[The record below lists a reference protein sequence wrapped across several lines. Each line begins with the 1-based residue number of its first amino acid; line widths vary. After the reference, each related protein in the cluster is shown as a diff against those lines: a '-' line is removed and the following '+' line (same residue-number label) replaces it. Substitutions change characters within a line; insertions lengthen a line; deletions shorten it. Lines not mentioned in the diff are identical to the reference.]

1 MYYYIVNHSNCSIYN
16 QVIIKKVIIFSLFA
30 AAVLLFTNC
39 GGVSKMVDNANL
51 VKYTVTPDPLQT
63 HGGKVAV
70 AVEVKYP
77 AKYFHKKAIVKAT
90 PYLKYEAGQT
100 DLKSESLQGEA
111 VTENFK
117 VISNA
122 SGGTFSYSDEVAYAP
137 EMMRSELWVRSEAS
151 VGSTKVDLPARK
163 IADGIVT
170 TPLLVCKE
178 ARPIMFNDNF
188 KRIVPESYQAD
199 IHYVINKSD
208 VRTSELKQDDIVG
221 MKDFI
226 NKANADERT
235 TLKGIDISAYA
246 SPDGPV
252 DLNTKLSGA
261 REGTA
266 TDYVKKELKQSKVE
280 LPADKE
286 FFKLMATPEDWD
298 GFRDLMV
305 NSNIKD
311 KDLILRVLAMYSD
324 PVVREKEIRNI
335 SAAFEQIKTDILP
348 QLRRSKMVVN
358 IEKVGYSDEEL
369 KQLVTT
375 NLDVLNLEEL
385 LYAATLVDDL
395 NTKLTVY
402 EKAAAKF
409 PQCVRAHNNVGYVQV
424 KLGNA
429 SAAKAAFDKAKAL
442 KEANIINNNLGC
454 VAMMDGDLTKAEEL
468 FTAAL
473 GAGDEVNYNLGIL
486 KILAGDYEAAQ
497 NYYGNTASFNS
508 ALVKLLNGNPSAC
521 YEMLRDLEDECA
533 KVYYLMAVSMA
544 RGGDT
549 ERMYNAL
556 STCVAKDASW
566 KQYAVKDVEFY
577 KFWEEQMFKE
587 TVK

>member
-1 MYYYIVNHSNCSIYN
+1 M
-16 QVIIKKVIIFSLFA
+16 KKVIIFSLFA
-30 AAVLLFTNC
+30 AAVLLLTNC
-39 GGVSKMVDNANL
+39 GSVKKMVDNANL

-70 AVEVKYP
+70 AIEVKYP
-77 AKYFHKKAIVKAT
+77 AKYFNKKAIVHAT
-90 PYLKYEAGQT
+90 PYLKYENGQT
-100 DLKSESLQGEA
+100 DLRTETVQGES

-117 VISNA
+117 VISYT
-122 SGGTFSYSDEVAYAP
+122 GGTLSYSDTATYAP
-137 EMMRSELWVRSEAS
+137 EMMRSELWVRGDAS
-151 VGSTKVDLPARK
+151 VGKAKVNLPAQK

-178 ARPIMFNDNF
+178 GKPIMFNDNF
-188 KRIVPESYQAD
+188 KRILPDSYQAD
-199 IHYVINKSD
+199 INYVINRSE
-208 VRTSELKQDDIVG
+208 VRPSELKQDDIVG

-226 NKANADERT
+226 GKTATDERIK
-235 TLKGIDISAYA
+235 LKDISVSAYA

-252 DLNTKLSGA
+252 PLNTKLSGD

-266 TDYVKKELKQSKVE
+266 TDFVKKTLKNTKVNV
-280 LPADKE
+280 PADKE

-298 GFRDLMV
+298 GFKRLME
-305 NSNIKD
+305 NSTIKD

-324 PVVREKEIRNI
+324 PDVREKEIRNI

-348 QLRRSKMVVN
+348 QLRRSKMQVN
-358 IEKVGYSDEEL
+358 VEKVGYSDEEL
-369 KQLVTT
+369 KQLVST
-375 NLDVLNLEEL
+375 NIDVLNLEEL
-385 LYAATLVDDL
+385 LYAATLFEDL

-409 PQCVRAHNNVGYVQV
+409 PQCVRAANNVGYVQV
-424 KLGNA
+424 LLGNA
-429 SAAKAAFDKAKAL
+429 DAAKAAFETAKAL
-442 KEANIINNNLGC
+442 KEANIITNNLGV
-454 VAMMDGDLTKAEEL
+454 VALMKGDYKKAEEL

-486 KILAGDYEAAQ
+486 KIMQGDYEAAQ
-497 NYYGNTASFNS
+497 NYYGNSASFNS
-508 ALVKLLNGNPSAC
+508 ALVKLLNGNPTAC
-521 YEMLRDLEDECA
+521 YEMLRDLKDECA

-544 RGGDT
+544 RQGDA

-566 KQYAVKDVEFY
+566 KKYAVKDIEFFKY
-577 KFWEEQMFKE
+577 WEEPTFKD